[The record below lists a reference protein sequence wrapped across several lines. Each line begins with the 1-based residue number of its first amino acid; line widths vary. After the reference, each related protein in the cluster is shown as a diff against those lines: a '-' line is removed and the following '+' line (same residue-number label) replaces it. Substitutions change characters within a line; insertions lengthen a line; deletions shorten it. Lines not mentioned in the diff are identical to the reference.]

1 MAHASLGHDERL
13 PLYQRLKDEMLD
25 KIADG
30 TWLPDQAIPTEAELT
45 RHYGVAVGTVRKAV
59 DMLVAEGL
67 LQRIQGRGTFL
78 RRPNFDGSL
87 LRFFRGGEQV
97 PEGRILSRSLETPP
111 ASVAQALGLA
121 SGEQTLRLLRLRL
134 IDGLPLFHEVIW
146 LPATRFAALL
156 DIQPEAFGNLLYP
169 FYEQTCGQRV
179 ASAKETLT
187 VEPAGA
193 DIAATLGLEAGNPV
207 VVIERLALGYDRQPI
222 EYRVSRA
229 AADTFRYQIEIS

>member
-78 RRPNFDGSL
+78 RRPNFDA
-87 LRFFRGGEQV
+87 RCC
-97 PEGRILSRSLETPP
+97 
-111 ASVAQALGLA
+111 ASSEAANRYRKGA
-121 SGEQTLRLLRLRL
+121 S
-134 IDGLPLFHEVIW
+134 
-146 LPATRFAALL
+146 
-156 DIQPEAFGNLLYP
+156 
-169 FYEQTCGQRV
+169 
-179 ASAKETLT
+179 
-187 VEPAGA
+187 
-193 DIAATLGLEAGNPV
+193 
-207 VVIERLALGYDRQPI
+207 
-222 EYRVSRA
+222 SRA
-229 AADTFRYQIEIS
+229 AWKPRRPRWHRPSGWPAASKPSACCGCA